1 MFDKVKVFVTDAGK
15 IIVAISIVLWVMSS
29 FGPSDSFEQIDN
41 GYKQKVASGILA
53 QEQADNLEAADKL
66 RASYAGIIGRSMEPI
81 IAPLGFDWKI
91 GIALITSFAA
101 REVFV
106 GTMATIYGVGGDD
119 EQFSTLKERMQNDK
133 IHGSENKLFGFGT
146 SLALM
151 VFYAF
156 ALQCMST
163 IAVVKRETGSWKWP
177 AYQFIW
183 FGILAWLGAFLV
195 RLLFQ

>member
-1 MFDKVKVFVTDAGK
+1 ME
-15 IIVAISIVLWVMSS
+15 S
-29 FGPSDSFEQIDN
+29 
-41 GYKQKVASGILA
+41 
-53 QEQADNLEAADKL
+53 ADKL
-66 RASYAGIIGRSMEPI
+66 RATYAGLLGRGIEPV

-106 GTMATIYGVGGDD
+106 GTMATIYGVSGAD
-119 EQFSTLKERMQNDK
+119 EESASLKQRMQNDRMHASK
-133 IHGSENKLFGFGT
+133 DKVFSFAT

-177 AYQFIW
+177 VYQFVW
-183 FGILAWLGAFLV
+183 FGFLAWMGAFIV
-195 RLLFQ
+195 QLLFS